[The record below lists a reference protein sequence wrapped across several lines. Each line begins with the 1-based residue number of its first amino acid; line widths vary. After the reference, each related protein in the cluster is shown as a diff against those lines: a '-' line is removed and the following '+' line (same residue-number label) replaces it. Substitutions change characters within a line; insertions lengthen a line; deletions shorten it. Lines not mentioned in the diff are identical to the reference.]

1 MKRFW
6 NNVVGPILEVLQ
18 PRVIVEIG
26 SAKGVNT
33 ENLLQYCRRHD
44 ALLHVIDPAPLYDA
58 EEWQEETN
66 GRLIFHRGLS
76 LDVLPEIEEFDA
88 VLIDGD
94 HNWYTVFNELKQI
107 EQKSLQNSRDFPL
120 VLLHDVGWPYGRR
133 DLYYDPVT
141 IPEEHRK
148 PYEKKGILWGVSGLV
163 DEGGMNQHLDNAV
176 EENEPEEG
184 VLTAIEDFMGETSY
198 EVELLKLPGVHG
210 LGILTTK
217 RLKEE
222 TPRLAELLEDL
233 DFPQH
238 VRSYVEGLERARLER
253 ETYHQK
259 ERREHRQRLAEESS
273 KLREQRR
280 MTGEAHSKLREANPD
295 LARLTRWIETLD
307 DGVSAILH
315 SRRWRL
321 GGVAA
326 GLYRKARPV
335 DKKPAV
341 EKRLKTVSEEFHA
354 WREEHRNQGEDTGE
368 KNRSG
373 RPASEPDG

>member
-1 MKRFW
+1 MMKRFW
-6 NNVVGPILEVLQ
+6 DNVVGPILDVLQ

-26 SAKGVNT
+26 SAEGVNT
-33 ENLLQYCRRHD
+33 QNLLQYCRHHG
-44 ALLHVIDPAPLYDA
+44 ALLHVIDPAPQYDA
-58 EEWQEETN
+58 EEWREEN
-66 GRLIFHRGLS
+66 SEHLVFHKGLS

-120 VLLHDVGWPYGRR
+120 VLLHDIGWPYGRR
-133 DLYYDPVT
+133 DLYYDPDT

-148 PYEKKGILWGVSGLV
+148 PYEKKGIIRGVSGLV

-217 RLKEE
+217 SLKEE

-233 DFPQH
+233 DFPPF
-238 VRSYVEGLERARLER
+238 VRDYVGGIEKARLER
-253 ETYHQK
+253 ETYHQN
-259 ERREHRQRLAEESS
+259 ERGENRQRLAEESQN
-273 KLREQRR
+273 LREERR
-280 MTGEAHSKLREANPD
+280 KVAQ
-295 LARLTRWIETLD
+295 LTRWTQALD
-307 DGVSAILH
+307 DGVSAILR

-321 GGVAA
+321 GGIAA

-341 EKRLKTVSEEFHA
+341 EERLKTVSEEFHA
-354 WREEHRNQGEDTGE
+354 WREDHRIPGEDVGE
-368 KNRSG
+368 R
-373 RPASEPDG
+373 EE